1 MAIKPNL
8 RGGSYQ
14 TSFYLHPHQLLSI
27 LADLHGAL
35 QQLSGHTK
43 VVRIIPNTPAQL
55 AQGMSVFHAAKEV
68 NSTEKALV
76 KRLLDSCGKCFEV
89 QSETMIDAATA
100 ISGSGPAYLFYLG
113 EQMIMAAIELG
124 FSESEASQIVQ
135 QTIFGSAQLWLH
147 SGEFRNAS
155 STRNVVRRNYSC
167 CDWKI

>member
-1 MAIKPNL
+1 ME
-8 RGGSYQ
+8 S
-14 TSFYLHPHQLLSI
+14 
-27 LADLHGAL
+27 L

-43 VVRIIPNTPAQL
+43 VVRIMPNTPAQL

-68 NSTEKALV
+68 NSTEKTLV
-76 KRLLDSCGKCFEV
+76 KQLLDSCGKCFEV

-113 EQMIMAAIELG
+113 EQMVKAAMELG

-147 SGEFRNAS
+147 SGESPGTLRQRVTSPGGTTAAAIEKFDDMNIGPGIRQGIHQAFLRAVELS
-155 STRNVVRRNYSC
+155 KT
-167 CDWKI
+167 